1 MSSEPQ
7 LMTAAELA
15 RFDALSEAEVLGKV
29 IADIVREG
37 IGREGGDRRRNLD
50 ETAEPLLRQ
59 LTGDDYATVPFPMA
73 FKALTRGREG
83 RPMSRTTLARKT
95 TLSRTQVHRL
105 ITGTITPSTMDMELV
120 AGAFGKHPSFF
131 IEYRNWLIISYI
143 SQHLQC
149 SPETSW
155 LWVNKLRLG
164 A

>member
-1 MSSEPQ
+1 
-7 LMTAAELA
+7 MTAGAMA

-29 IADIVREG
+29 IGDIVREG

-73 FKALTRGREG
+73 FKGLARTREG
-83 RPMSRTTLARKT
+83 RPLSRTALARKT
-95 TLSRTQVHRL
+95 TLSKTQVHRL
-105 ITGTITPSTMDMELV
+105 LTGAITPSTTDMELV
-120 AGAFGKHPSFF
+120 AATFGKHPAFF